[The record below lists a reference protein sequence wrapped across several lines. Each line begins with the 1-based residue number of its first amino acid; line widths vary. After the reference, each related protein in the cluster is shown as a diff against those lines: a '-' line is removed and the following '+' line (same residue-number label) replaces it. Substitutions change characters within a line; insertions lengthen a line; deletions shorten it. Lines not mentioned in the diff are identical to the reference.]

1 MDIQAEK
8 LLLIEQLIQ
17 IGDTKLIEQIR
28 DLLQSGINP
37 LVGYEADG
45 KAITQKDFIK
55 MVEQAEDEVA
65 MGKYQTIEELEK
77 EAESWK

>member
-1 MDIQAEK
+1 M
-8 LLLIEQLIQ
+8 
-17 IGDTKLIEQIR
+17 
-28 DLLQSGINP
+28 LQSGSNP
-37 LVGYEADG
+37 VVGYEANG

>member
-1 MDIQAEK
+1 MDIQTQK
-8 LLLIEQLIQ
+8 LILIEQLVHVD
-17 IGDTKLIEQIR
+17 DTKIIDQVR
-28 DLLQSGINP
+28 DLLRSGSNP
-37 LVGYEADG
+37 VVGYEANG

-65 MGKYQTIEELEK
+65 MGKHQTIEELEK

>member
-1 MDIQAEK
+1 MDIQTQK
-8 LLLIEQLIQ
+8 LILIEQLLHVD
-17 IGDTKLIEQIR
+17 DTKIIDQVR
-28 DLLQSGINP
+28 DLLRSGSNP
-37 LVGYEADG
+37 VVGYEANG

-77 EAESWK
+77 EAESWR